1 MYHRH
6 HQNRNAIDERQRPDQ
21 PIATVG
27 AGEEAKTTAPILTV
41 TLRLQTSLALATL
54 SATQCNHRAKRC
66 NSLVSWIVSRSFWY
80 NDAR

>member
-27 AGEEAKTTAPILTV
+27 AGEEAKTTAILTA

-54 SATQCNHRAKRC
+54 SVTRCNHRAKRR